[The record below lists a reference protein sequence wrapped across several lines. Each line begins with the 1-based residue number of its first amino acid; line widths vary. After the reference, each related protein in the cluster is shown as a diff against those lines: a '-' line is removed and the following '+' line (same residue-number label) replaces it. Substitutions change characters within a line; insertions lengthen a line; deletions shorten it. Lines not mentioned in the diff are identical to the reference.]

1 MINELI
7 MPMNSKTKPKYLAT
21 CSPFQS
27 PDLIPA
33 ATVVC
38 RRDLLETKRSIL
50 KKLYRRLNKEDCICS

>member
-1 MINELI
+1 MISELI
-7 MPMNSKTKPKYLAT
+7 MPMNSKTKSKCLFVCP
-21 CSPFQS
+21 PFQS
-27 PDLIPA
+27 PDLMPV